1 MNKKLVKLQKGKIMV
16 FAKWTRK
23 SNAAFLSLGRVIKIS
38 TIAASYFMLNAFNT
52 LAQTDTIKINEITVN
67 AYKTPMSINNVA
79 RVVTIVSAAEISE
92 APLVSIN
99 DALKSAMNV
108 DVRERGAYGVQ
119 ADINFRG
126 GSFEQNVVL
135 INGVKMN
142 DPQTGHFQMN
152 LPIELSDIERIEI
165 IHGAASSI
173 FGNNAFSGAINL
185 ITGMQDQSGLKAT
198 LFAGEHELYGGNLA
212 LNLTNKKSSNYLS
225 VSKKVSAGYIEDTDF
240 DILNLFYNGKLYTK
254 AGDLQLQAGF
264 LDKSFGANSFY
275 TPVYPNQYEQN
286 KTWMTNLK
294 FFSDGNVKINPSI
307 YWRRNFDRF
316 ELFRN
321 DPPAWYTN
329 HNYHQTDV
337 YGADVSSQFNW
348 LLGKAAIGLDCN
360 TEAIISNKL
369 GELMDEPK
377 PIKGEDSVTYTYGKS
392 RQNISA
398 FFENHYN
405 YKKITLSASLMA
417 NWNSMYDWNFYP
429 GIDMSYKLNKNWHAL
444 FSVNLSGRLPSYTDL
459 YYVGPSNQGNIKLV
473 PEKSINYEIGAKYFT
488 PMIMIQSAVFYK
500 QGRDIIDWVKL
511 NPADKWESSNIT
523 NLNTFGFEI
532 STKIVLKNKFGDQFP
547 VKYLALNYT
556 YVDVDK
562 SSSNYTSKYALDYLR
577 HNAGFSI
584 NHNILKNLSATWQ
597 FNFQARNG
605 TYIPYNQETKVWE
618 TAKAYEPLYL
628 LDLKINY
635 QFRNFD
641 FFLQGKNILDQ
652 DQQNIENVQLPGRWI
667 SGGIVANIRFGK

>member
-1 MNKKLVKLQKGKIMV
+1 
-16 FAKWTRK
+16 
-23 SNAAFLSLGRVIKIS
+23 
-38 TIAASYFMLNAFNT
+38 
-52 LAQTDTIKINEITVN
+52 
-67 AYKTPMSINNVA
+67 
-79 RVVTIVSAAEISE
+79 
-92 APLVSIN
+92 
-99 DALKSAMNV
+99 
-108 DVRERGAYGVQ
+108 
-119 ADINFRG
+119 
-126 GSFEQNVVL
+126 
-135 INGVKMN
+135 
-142 DPQTGHFQMN
+142 
-152 LPIELSDIERIEI
+152 
-165 IHGAASSI
+165 
-173 FGNNAFSGAINL
+173 
-185 ITGMQDQSGLKAT
+185 
-198 LFAGEHELYGGNLA
+198 
-212 LNLTNKKSSNYLS
+212 
-225 VSKKVSAGYIEDTDF
+225 
-240 DILNLFYNGKLYTK
+240 
-254 AGDLQLQAGF
+254 
-264 LDKSFGANSFY
+264 
-275 TPVYPNQYEQN
+275 
-286 KTWMTNLK
+286 
-294 FFSDGNVKINPSI
+294 
-307 YWRRNFDRF
+307 
-316 ELFRN
+316 
-321 DPPAWYTN
+321 
-329 HNYHQTDV
+329 
-337 YGADVSSQFNW
+337 
-348 LLGKAAIGLDCN
+348 
-360 TEAIISNKL
+360 
-369 GELMDEPK
+369 
-377 PIKGEDSVTYTYGKS
+377 
-392 RQNISA
+392 
-398 FFENHYN
+398 
-405 YKKITLSASLMA
+405 
-417 NWNSMYDWNFYP
+417 
-429 GIDMSYKLNKNWHAL
+429 
-444 FSVNLSGRLPSYTDL
+444 LPSYTDL